1 MNAGKLEHEVL
12 SHIAGAGFNDTVRA
26 YATEA
31 WHALAS
37 LLDEHEREHSPD
49 TLVDIDPNLLATLA
63 SRLTRNDVETT
74 LVMLAAIRVVLLRA
88 GHRVSSIEG
97 LRVRTTRRRIAN
109 GPNGKY
115 RFEKTLDT
123 GAHCSGHEG
132 G

>member
-1 MNAGKLEHEVL
+1 MNAGKLDDEARA
-12 SHIAGAGFNDTVRA
+12 HIADAGFNDTVRA
-26 YATEA
+26 CATEA
-31 WHALAS
+31 WRALAA
-37 LLDEHEREHSPD
+37 LLDEHGPIPD
-49 TLVDIDPNLLATLA
+49 TLADIQPDLLATLA

-74 LVMLAAIRVVLLRA
+74 LVMVATIRVVLLRA

-123 GAHCSGHEG
+123 GPNLGGHEG

>member
-1 MNAGKLEHEVL
+1 MNAGKLDDEARF
-12 SHIAGAGFNDTVRA
+12 HIADAGFNDTVRA

-31 WHALAS
+31 WRALAA
-37 LLDEHEREHSPD
+37 LLDEHEHSSD
-49 TLVDIDPNLLATLA
+49 TLAEVPPDLLATLA
-63 SRLTRNDVETT
+63 SRLMRNDLETT

-115 RFEKTLDT
+115 RFEKTLDS
-123 GAHCSGHEG
+123 GSHRSGHEG

>member
-1 MNAGKLEHEVL
+1 MNAGKLDDEARA
-12 SHIAGAGFNDTVRA
+12 HIAHAGFNDTVRA
-26 YATEA
+26 YATQA
-31 WHALAS
+31 WRALAA
-37 LLDEHEREHSPD
+37 LLDEHGHIPD
-49 TLVDIDPNLLATLA
+49 TLADIHPDLLATLA
-63 SRLTRNDVETT
+63 SRLVRNDVETT

-123 GAHCSGHEG
+123 SARRGGHAG
-132 G
+132 D

>member
-1 MNAGKLEHEVL
+1 MNAGKLDEEARC
-12 SHIAGAGFNDTVRA
+12 HIADAGFNDTVRA

-31 WHALAS
+31 WRALAA
-37 LLDEHEREHSPD
+37 LLDEHEYSPD
-49 TLVDIDPNLLATLA
+49 TLAEIPPHMLATLA
-63 SRLTRNDVETT
+63 SRLVRNDVETT

-123 GAHCSGHEG
+123 GPNGSGREG